1 MSCSQYLDNSGGEL
15 GKTFVHFNV
24 ETCNC
29 DRQAESSRTRAAW
42 IDELH
47 AVTLGHHGLVRVT
60 GYDNVEASSSRV
72 DVDFLQVM
80 EYVNADSLQ
89 LQSEVKR
96 NVRRPRAL
104 VVVSPDRVDR
114 RYGAQLLQN
123 LGAAD
128 VARMDDVLNAREC
141 TDRFRAKQ
149 SVRIGDEAYRF
160 QWIARGAVSLLCK
173 NQCPTWQVCRG
184 CGPLCKRVFSAVQ
197 PRVVGG
203 RFQLAA
209 TWPVS
214 IGPAVM

>member
-24 ETCNC
+24 ETCNG
-29 DRQAESSRTRAAW
+29 DRQAKPSRARAAR

-114 RYGAQLLQN
+114 RYGAQLFEN

-128 VARMDDVLNAREC
+128 VARMDDVLNTRER
-141 TDRFRAKQ
+141 TDRFGAEQ
-149 SVRIGDEAYRF
+149 SVRIRDEAYRF
-160 QWIARGAVSLLCK
+160 QWIVQRRS
-173 NQCPTWQVCRG
+173 Q
-184 CGPLCKRVFSAVQ
+184 SA
-197 PRVVGG
+197 
-203 RFQLAA
+203 AA
-209 TWPVS
+209 LGDRSQRPYRAMISTLPIEFAFTLTPICAGVAS
-214 IGPAVM
+214 AGTSSFGTLSA